1 MEITR
6 NCNAKAALQIVGEV
20 VEVVGVVARIAGQV
34 AGAAPPAALI
44 EGAEKAGIELRTTA
58 VGDRYVLEELRRGVR
73 AYCEA
78 VKGDE
83 FPNESES
90 Y

>member
-34 AGAAPPAALI
+34 AGLL
-44 EGAEKAGIELRTTA
+44 AE
-58 VGDRYVLEELRRGVR
+58 
-73 AYCEA
+73 
-78 VKGDE
+78 
-83 FPNESES
+83 
-90 Y
+90 

>member
-34 AGAAPPAALI
+34 AGLL
-44 EGAEKAGIELRTTA
+44 AEQPVFWLFCAA
-58 VGDRYVLEELRRGVR
+58 VGFVAGMGACFSTLL
-73 AYCEA
+73 
-78 VKGDE
+78 
-83 FPNESES
+83 
-90 Y
+90 